1 MSPAACEQ
9 LLHFSRDEVSRMHLN
24 RTTRPLI
31 AVATVAVLALA
42 GPPPAMAQTR
52 FTFVPS
58 VSTTMVY
65 DDNIFAETQGSAGK
79 MLQIRPNVES
89 SFQSPRL
96 TFLSL
101 YSFDML
107 ASNHGDLNTFD
118 ARRHALVD
126 TKFRSTERTTLGV
139 AARYDRSETP
149 GELELDTGILGPRQT
164 AERWQIA
171 PNLARRM
178 GPRTVLTAGYDW
190 TLENE
195 VDIPSGTMH
204 QGRLALS
211 REWTQRMS
219 IVGSYLGRYFV
230 DEVNK
235 DTSHAVLAGVTR
247 SLALGTHL
255 SFYAGPRVTSYRGG
269 VKPEVSTSFARVTN
283 RIDMALDYWHGET
296 IILGIP
302 GPVAVDSATARIDW
316 LRSPRLTFGTRAGVT
331 DVDTLDAR
339 RARVYRTALLGSWTT
354 REMYTVSA
362 SYGLDYQQGDLRRV
376 LEDDVLRHVFRV
388 SLTVA
393 PRLFRSILPPDEAA
407 RVKGVAR

>member
-1 MSPAACEQ
+1 MRRLKTCILAA
-9 LLHFSRDEVSRMHLN
+9 L
-24 RTTRPLI
+24 
-31 AVATVAVLALA
+31 VLAPMSQA
-42 GPPPAMAQTR
+42 SAQTR

-58 VSTTMVY
+58 LSTTAVY
-65 DDNIFAETQGSAGK
+65 DDNIFAEKAGSAGK
-79 MLQIRPNVES
+79 MLQIRPNVEGNYE
-89 SFQSPRL
+89 SPRL
-96 TFLSL
+96 QFLSL

-107 ASNHGDLNTFD
+107 RSNHGTLNTFD

-149 GELELDTGILGPRQT
+149 GDLELDTGILGPRRT

-171 PNLARRM
+171 PNLVRRT

-195 VDIPSGTMH
+195 LDLPSGTLH
-204 QGRLALS
+204 QGRVALS
-211 REWTQRMS
+211 REWTPRMS
-219 IVGSYLGRYFV
+219 LVGSYLARVFI
-230 DEVNK
+230 DETS
-235 DTSHAVLAGVTR
+235 DQTSHALLGGVTR
-247 SLALGTHL
+247 AIAPGTNF
-255 SFYAGPRVTSYRGG
+255 SFFAGPRVTSYRGG
-269 VKPEVSTSFARVTN
+269 IKPEVSTSFARVTN

-302 GPVAVDSATARIDW
+302 GPVAVDSGTARFNW
-316 LRSPRLTFGTRAGVT
+316 PLTAKLEVGTTAGIT
-331 DVDTLDAR
+331 DVDAIDAR
-339 RARVYRTALLGSWTT
+339 RARVYRTSLLGSWTT
-354 REMYTVSA
+354 RGMYTVSA

-376 LEDDVLRHVFRV
+376 LEEDVLRHVFRV

-393 PRLFRSILPPDEAA
+393 PRLYRSVLPPDEAA